1 MDGIAKGCNVKV
13 PCLVP
18 NFKDRPHNFQATLI
32 EKMVTIFMSSIKL
45 IERNII
51 LSLTNLEEDGC
62 ALK

>member
-1 MDGIAKGCNVKV
+1 MKV